1 MGVKKPVFDHP
12 SLKIGERVYSDLQ
25 PGQRMPILNWVVAVT
40 TLALYCGW
48 INLLIML
55 GVAAIWL
62 VWPRYVLVLLWST
75 LLLPAK
81 PVLWTAFCKLW
92 VFKTWRQYFRYSYF
106 FEEKLDPTK
115 RYVLYEAP
123 HGTFPIG
130 PIVAGTLCQTF
141 FPDAPIYSVAANS
154 VFNMVKQKCKATA
167 AATTA
172 AYICLLLLRL
182 LLLLLLLATWLWPWS
197 HCSFISWI
205 GSLPASKSNFKRLLD
220 HGSVAVVVGG
230 IAEMVRGG
238 VGCGAVLVVLLLGGV
253 LQCNPKKERIKML
266 GRKGFVRIALEEQ
279 VDGIVPVYYF
289 FALALTLRSGNS
301 QAFNF
306 GPAFLEG
313 VSRKWRT
320 SLGVLYGVCGLP
332 IPHPVQM
339 YLVHGKPIPVPKV
352 AKDDPEFERHVTEL
366 LDIAVKGMQDL
377 YENHRKEYGRQR
389 IRYRVAHSDWS
400 CQPAMPDFS
409 LWLDAA
415 ALLRRWPEKPLSIE

>member
-48 INLLIML
+48 VNLLIML

-154 VFNMVKQKCKATA
+154 VFN
-167 AATTA
+167 
-172 AYICLLLLRL
+172 IP
-182 LLLLLLLATWLWPWS
+182 LWR
-197 HCSFISWI
+197 HFISWI

-230 IAEMVRGG
+230 IAEMYM
-238 VGCGAVLVVLLLGGV
+238 
-253 LQCNPKKERIKML
+253 CNPKKERIKML

-289 FALALTLRSGNS
+289 GNS

-377 YENHRKEYGRQR
+377 YENHRKEYG
-389 IRYRVAHSDWS
+389 
-400 CQPAMPDFS
+400 
-409 LWLDAA
+409 
-415 ALLRRWPEKPLSIE
+415 WPEKPLSIE

>member
-25 PGQRMPILNWVVAVT
+25 PGQRMPILNWVVA
-40 TLALYCGW
+40 
-48 INLLIML
+48 
-55 GVAAIWL
+55 
-62 VWPRYVLVLLWST
+62 
-75 LLLPAK
+75 AK

-115 RYVLYEAP
+115 RYILYEAP

-154 VFNMVKQKCKATA
+154 VFN
-167 AATTA
+167 
-172 AYICLLLLRL
+172 I
-182 LLLLLLLATWLWPWS
+182 
-197 HCSFISWI
+197 FISWI
-205 GSLPASKSNFKRLLD
+205 GSLPASKSNFKRLLA

-230 IAEMVRGG
+230 IAEM
-238 VGCGAVLVVLLLGGV
+238 
-253 LQCNPKKERIKML
+253 CNPKKERIKML

-289 FALALTLRSGNS
+289 GNS

-313 VSRKWRT
+313 
-320 SLGVLYGVCGLP
+320 
-332 IPHPVQM
+332 
-339 YLVHGKPIPVPKV
+339 VHGKPIPVPKV
-352 AKDDPEFERHVTEL
+352 AKDDPEFERHVSEL

-377 YENHRKEYGRQR
+377 YEKHRKEYG
-389 IRYRVAHSDWS
+389 
-400 CQPAMPDFS
+400 
-409 LWLDAA
+409 
-415 ALLRRWPEKPLSIE
+415 WPEKPLSIE